1 MWTLDNIVFTDDKKA
16 EQLRQ
21 KIVAKAKEIKEP
33 LIEKAE
39 YKDLFIYGNRKHKNC
54 IVLYF
59 VGSKKPKIISVRSI
73 AKGIKTDNNAKRIA
87 EYINKSNV
95 GEPYKG

>member
-1 MWTLDNIVFTDDKKA
+1 MPLKGRSRLEGLI
-16 EQLRQ
+16 R
-21 KIVAKAKEIKEP
+21 KENYEMEKYPIEG

-54 IVLYF
+54 ILIYF

-73 AKGIKTDNNAKRIA
+73 AKGMKTSNNAKRIA
-87 EYINKSNV
+87 EYINKSNM